1 MSGFWDIFK
10 NTNTPEPQNTFGR
23 VPEYEVRALVEGA
36 ISKIDW
42 SKAGLC
48 EERRYGRDIYKVAY
62 TCCVSQADRDAR
74 KKSMEDITADKV
86 MKEQFDKLEASK
98 RKFDAAIR
106 NLSDMASL
114 MQAALADAGFP
125 EIAKELARRF
135 DETNKRVALRVPS
148 SELLYSTFSHRAATY
163 KTTGK

>member
-23 VPEYEVRALVEGA
+23 VPEYEVRALVTEA

-48 EERRYGRDIYKVAY
+48 EDSRQHLYGLDLYQEAY
-62 TCCVSQADRDAR
+62 ELCVDQAESDAR
-74 KKSMEDITADKV
+74 RKSMEDITTDKV
-86 MKEQFDKLEASK
+86 MKEQFDKLVTSK
-98 RKFDAAIR
+98 WKLEAAIR
-106 NLSDMASL
+106 DLSDTASL

-125 EIAKELARRF
+125 EIAKELAKRF
-135 DETNKRVALRVPS
+135 DDANRRIPAGITLV
-148 SELLYSTFSHRAATY
+148 STL
-163 KTTGK
+163 